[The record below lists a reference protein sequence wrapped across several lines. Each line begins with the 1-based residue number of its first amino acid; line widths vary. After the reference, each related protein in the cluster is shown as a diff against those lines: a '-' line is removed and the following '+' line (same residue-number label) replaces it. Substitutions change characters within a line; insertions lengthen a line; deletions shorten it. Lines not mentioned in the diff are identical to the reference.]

1 MLSLGELEIW
11 RKLHMPEDMDA
22 LDMELLNNSFKKSK
36 SSTSIFKD
44 SNLQLV
50 GGMKKKV
57 IFEDANEDDLSTVDL
72 LSDEE
77 ISLKEKKNVFAT
89 GSKSNLMEDLFK
101 IKTPV
106 TSATSIKLNNELESK
121 FHFEHEDVY
130 RSFSQKPSSD
140 LATTTTSV
148 LLKRES
154 SIEKHVQEQK
164 TVSVNDED
172 ILAKL
177 IDKSDAVNDKSRRS
191 GLRENLFENKPLSSA
206 TMDLIIP
213 KNTKKAESEVSIKTA
228 EFPNTAQKSKSQP
241 VDRLPKLSTGESRR
255 GRRNTKIINDPLGL
269 LPTDLLSDQNF
280 QLLTGENVS
289 TNKDTNP
296 KLEENLPEW
305 LGGTKK
311 VEEKK
316 QDEIHE
322 GIPLKD
328 RLSDKVGKE
337 SASNENIKSQDIKNS
352 TDAATTG
359 VSDSE
364 AVSVPEHFSLLFGT
378 QFNQRAAIMTMQQQE
393 HELRTATVLSQQNEQ
408 LSKVSD
414 AQRSILCNQEKQFN
428 SFLKLQLEKQ
438 LLLEKQIKMQ
448 QERIN
453 RYMQTLMAQP
463 ISVSSTTSVY
473 TTCKSEESE
482 KCLAHEKEEMES
494 TIKMLQ
500 IDISKLESTLSA
512 INGKHNN
519 EVAYQ
524 AEFYER
530 QISFLKE
537 AMLKLEERMKQEVEF
552 LEADYMVKLEKLRN
566 EKLQI
571 ENLCKE
577 EIHNLKNEHAQRI
590 EECNKLHLQ
599 HIKHIHSEYSNI
611 IESICKAKETENQII
626 ETVTSRKFDI
636 EDMLERANIIIE
648 SMQKNKEKIEVKSNE
663 IMERRENYLK
673 TYEEDMKAQ
682 QFDLKNQNSVL
693 EEHRNKFVEMTEK
706 FSTRLTRFVT
716 ELEKQ
721 ITQNNQ
727 SQELFENRAAN
738 LLRERELFEEK
749 VKWERDYLQTL
760 KESWMKEQE
769 RQLKLLAEE
778 RETVAAEKAQLDILS
793 RLKTNSGN
801 VGKIELEAAIKTTQE
816 VTACAN
822 QEKLKWREKIN
833 ELDARKQIL
842 QDKENLLILRAKELE
857 DLTRLTLIKK
867 EEATKALK
875 DAKYLERQ
883 HKERLGLLH
892 MQFKRITERERK
904 VRNETYDVAKGMIS
918 ASCET
923 EKPERDINVPHNFH
937 SGVLPFSVMHSTSK
951 ITSELMIVDPNLIML
966 KLNLDDNYDTIT

>member
-1 MLSLGELEIW
+1 
-11 RKLHMPEDMDA
+11 MPEDMDT
-22 LDMELLNNSFKKSK
+22 LDMELVNNSFKKSK

-57 IFEDANEDDLSTVDL
+57 IFEDANEDDLLTGL

-89 GSKSNLMEDLFK
+89 GTKSNLMEDLFK

-106 TSATSIKLNNELESK
+106 ISATSIKLSNELESK
-121 FHFEHEDVY
+121 FNFEHEDVY
-130 RSFSQKPSSD
+130 QLYSQKPSSD
-140 LATTTTSV
+140 LATMSTPV

-154 SIEKHVQEQK
+154 SIEKHVQEKK
-164 TVSVNDED
+164 TVPVNDED
-172 ILAKL
+172 ILANL
-177 IDKSDAVNDKSRRS
+177 IDKSDTVNDKSRRS
-191 GLRENLFENKPLSSA
+191 SLRENLFENKPRSSV
-206 TMDLIIP
+206 TMDFIIP
-213 KNTKKAESEVSIKTA
+213 KNTKKVESEVSIQTA
-228 EFPNTAQKSKSQP
+228 EFANTAQKSKSQP
-241 VDRLPKLSTGESRR
+241 VNQLPKLSAGESRR

-280 QLLTGENVS
+280 ELLTGENVS
-289 TNKDTNP
+289 SKDTNP

-337 SASNENIKSQDIKNS
+337 STSNENIKSQNIKNS
-352 TDAATTG
+352 TDAVTTG

-364 AVSVPEHFSLLFGT
+364 AVSLPENFSLLFGT
-378 QFNQRAAIMTMQQQE
+378 QFNQQAVIMTMQQQE

-453 RYMQTLMAQP
+453 QYMQTLMAQP

-482 KCLAHEKEEMES
+482 KCLTHEKEEMES

-500 IDISKLESTLSA
+500 IEISKLESTLST
-512 INGKHNN
+512 INEKHNN

-537 AMLKLEERMKQEVEF
+537 AMLKLEERIKQEVEF
-552 LEADYMVKLEKLRN
+552 LEADYMAKLEKLRS

-636 EDMLERANIIIE
+636 EDMLERANLIIE
-648 SMQKNKEKIEVKSNE
+648 SMQKNKEKIELKNDE

-682 QFDLKNQNSVL
+682 QFNLKNQNSVL

-706 FSTRLTRFVT
+706 FSTRITHFVT

-721 ITQNNQ
+721 TTQNNQ

-769 RQLKLLAEE
+769 RQLKLLIEE

-793 RLKTNSGN
+793 RFKTNSGN
-801 VGKIELEAAIKTTQE
+801 IAKIELEAAIKTTQE

-822 QEKLKWREKIN
+822 QEKLKWQEKIS
-833 ELDARKQIL
+833 ELNAHKQIL

-875 DAKYLERQ
+875 DAKYLENQ
-883 HKERLGLLH
+883 HKEKLGLLH
-892 MQFKRITERERK
+892 MQFKAITAREK
-904 VRNETYDVAKGMIS
+904 KITNETYDVAKGMIS
-918 ASCET
+918 VSCET
-923 EKPERDINVPHNFH
+923 EKPERDINVPHNFQN
-937 SGVLPFSVMHSTSK
+937 GVLPFSVMHSTSK